1 MAASQKYESLKS
13 YLRELGSVAVA
24 FSSGVDST
32 FLLKTA
38 HDVLGGKAIAVTA
51 RSCSFPKRELDE
63 AAAFCEKEGI
73 AHVVFDSEELDI
85 LGFSQNPVNR
95 CYLCKKE
102 LFTRILAIAEE
113 HGIAHVA
120 EGSNTDDEGDYR
132 PGLAAVAELGVK
144 SPLRRAGLNKAEIR
158 RLSKELGLP
167 TWDKQSFACLS
178 SRFPYGEEINPER
191 LNMIDLAEQFLLD
204 MGFRQVRVRYHGNL
218 ARIETDEAGIAAMLV
233 PETREKIHAA
243 LKKTGF
249 TYVATD
255 LLGYRAGS
263 MNETLSLNLNEDS
276 HAKGGTHAA
285 DISEL
290 LERTHFE
297 TVMAFSEALEARDVY
312 TAGHS
317 RRVMEY
323 SHSIGQRMELAEQE
337 IERLKKS
344 ALLHDIGKIGVPDT
358 ILHKQAKL
366 SDEEYA
372 VIKAHPEIAATIL
385 KYIKTFK
392 NLVPAVYHHH
402 ERFDGK
408 GYPDGVQG
416 AEIPLHARIIA
427 VADAFDAMTSNRS
440 YRDALSFKTAQVE
453 LKRNGGLQFD
463 PAVVDIFIDILNE
476 SPYYFTLI
484 REPEYHL

>member
-1 MAASQKYESLKS
+1 MTAIQKHEKLKG

-38 HDVLGGKAIAVTA
+38 HDALGAKAIAVTA

-73 AHVVFDSEELDI
+73 AHVAFDSEELDI
-85 LGFSQNPVNR
+85 IGFSQNPVNR

-102 LFTRILAIAEE
+102 LFTRILALAGER
-113 HGIAHVA
+113 GIAYVA

-144 SPLRRAGLNKAEIR
+144 SPLRYAGLNKAEIR
-158 RLSKELGLP
+158 RLSKEMGLP

-191 LNMIDLAEQFLLD
+191 LGMIDRAEQFLLD

-218 ARIETDEAGIAAMLV
+218 ARIETDEAGFALALL
-233 PETREKIHAA
+233 PENRGKIHAA
-243 LKKTGF
+243 LKNAGF
-249 TYVATD
+249 TYIAMD
-255 LLGYRAGS
+255 LLGYRVGS
-263 MNETLSLNLNEDS
+263 MNETISQNSNEESRVRGD
-276 HAKGGTHAA
+276 ARAA
-285 DISEL
+285 DIAEM

-297 TVMAFSEALEARDVY
+297 TVMAFSEALEARDQY

-323 SHSIGQRMELAEQE
+323 SQSIGQRMELAEQE
-337 IERLKKS
+337 IEQLKKS
-344 ALLHDIGKIGVPDT
+344 ALLHDIGKIGIPDT
-358 ILHKQAKL
+358 ILHKQTKL
-366 SDEEYA
+366 TGEEYA
-372 VIKAHPEIAATIL
+372 VIKAHPEIAAAIL

-440 YRDALSFKTAQVE
+440 YRNALSFKTAQSE
-453 LKRNGGLQFD
+453 LKRNRGLQFD
-463 PAVVDIFIDILNE
+463 SGIVDIFIEILNE
-476 SPYYFTLI
+476 SPYFFTLI